1 MHSSLLVGL
10 LDQPQHH
17 DGADVFAHL
26 RDRSL
31 EPAPEETLHAVA
43 GRFDTACARAHFHH
57 PTSTSQRAHSRPGL
71 LPARIYAPS
80 DASAA
85 MLRAITYGHG
95 RRVVLCVSDALGRR
109 GPPSSFHHDSL
120 PHPHMW
126 SKHACCA
133 LRGFGAI
140 PHERRYQA
148 SWPHTHTHLPF
159 ASSLAFARGDP

>member
-1 MHSSLLVGL
+1 MPELIPPP
-10 LDQPQHH
+10 DEH
-17 DGADVFAHL
+17 DK
-26 RDRSL
+26 
-31 EPAPEETLHAVA
+31 
-43 GRFDTACARAHFHH
+43 
-57 PTSTSQRAHSRPGL
+57 RAHSRPGL

-95 RRVVLCVSDALGRR
+95 RRVVLCVSDALGVVALL
-109 GPPSSFHHDSL
+109 PPHHDSL

-159 ASSLAFARGDP
+159 AL